1 MIRDTLVRI
10 GSEYLE
16 AAQQPLKGHKLAV
29 FLRHGAVE
37 AIQDSLTITG
47 LKVEGSPG
55 QGNWAVV
62 PWIAIM
68 DPVVTTTVMKGY
80 DVVYLFSADMNT
92 VALSFNQG
100 TTSVREEFGRG
111 AIDELKRRASL
122 MKSRVPEF
130 KQFFTSEQIG
140 LGSKAALP
148 TGYEAAH
155 AFGVTYNLDD
165 LPNEEILRDDLKNMV
180 SLYLKLTQ
188 RGGLDNLDEGLTDDA
203 EAPDQE
209 IEERRLYRLH
219 RKIDRNPRA
228 AIKAKAIHGYICQ
241 GCGFDFEQVYGE
253 IGKEYIEAH
262 HLTPLADLPEDK
274 AVALNPEKDFA
285 VLCANCHRMIHR
297 KNAPKDLGTFRAR
310 LIPRRGHT

>member
-1 MIRDTLVRI
+1 MLVLIRDTLVRI

-16 AAQQPLKGHKLAV
+16 AAQQPLKGHQLAV

-130 KQFFTSEQIG
+130 K
-140 LGSKAALP
+140 
-148 TGYEAAH
+148 
-155 AFGVTYNLDD
+155 
-165 LPNEEILRDDLKNMV
+165 
-180 SLYLKLTQ
+180 
-188 RGGLDNLDEGLTDDA
+188 
-203 EAPDQE
+203 
-209 IEERRLYRLH
+209 
-219 RKIDRNPRA
+219 
-228 AIKAKAIHGYICQ
+228 
-241 GCGFDFEQVYGE
+241 
-253 IGKEYIEAH
+253 
-262 HLTPLADLPEDK
+262 
-274 AVALNPEKDFA
+274 
-285 VLCANCHRMIHR
+285 
-297 KNAPKDLGTFRAR
+297 
-310 LIPRRGHT
+310 